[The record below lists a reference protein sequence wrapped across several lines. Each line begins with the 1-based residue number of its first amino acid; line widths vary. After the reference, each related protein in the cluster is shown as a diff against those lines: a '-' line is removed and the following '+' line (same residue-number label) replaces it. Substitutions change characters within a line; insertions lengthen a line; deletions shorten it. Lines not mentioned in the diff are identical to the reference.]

1 MISLSKSHSSSL
13 SLSIHMRKIIFT
25 PSYSLLRYY
34 GDRLAERRTQ
44 ISTPPWREQRKEE
57 SQPEN
62 DIS

>member
-1 MISLSKSHSSSL
+1 MISLSTSFL
-13 SLSIHMRKIIFT
+13 SLSIHMGKIIFT
-25 PSYSLLRYY
+25 LAFSLLRYY

-44 ISTPPWREQRKEE
+44 ISTTPWKEQRKEE